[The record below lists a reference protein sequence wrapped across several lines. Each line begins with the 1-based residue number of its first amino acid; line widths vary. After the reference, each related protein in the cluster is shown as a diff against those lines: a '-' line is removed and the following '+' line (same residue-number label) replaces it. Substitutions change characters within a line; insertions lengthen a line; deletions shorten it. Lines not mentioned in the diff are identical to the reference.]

1 MVEVMSVGWIPCHP
15 SRVKRLA
22 TLLFLVV
29 FTAACGEAGVLDGAG
44 ERTRAFVQGETTTT
58 VALPSIDAG
67 LSGEAAVGAVDV
79 VWYNDQKDPQH
90 RGESAQVIADVW
102 NTRVGNSRFVQAS
115 RGEIADAL
123 PDLKFPSLVPEQV
136 RWVTSQ
142 LVYDEVTET
151 LDPNT
156 SAAFGLWTTEPY
168 QSDTGRIGVLRVG
181 VATIGTFSEQ
191 GAISPIAV
199 PDGFSVGWTDALMR
213 YELFCRTEISE
224 QLCIEIAES
233 AMPLSELLV
242 R

>member
-1 MVEVMSVGWIPCHP
+1 MSVAWIPCHP
-15 SRVKRLA
+15 LGVKRLA
-22 TLLFLVV
+22 IFVIV
-29 FTAACGEAGVLDGAG
+29 AAVTAACGEAGVLDGAG
-44 ERTRAFVQGETTTT
+44 EWTRAYVEGATTTT
-58 VALPSIDAG
+58 VALPLVDVG
-67 LSGEAAVGAVDV
+67 LSGEAAVGAADV

-90 RGESAQVIADVW
+90 RGDPAHVIAEVW
-102 NTRVGNSRFVQAS
+102 NTRIGNSRFIQSS

-123 PDLKFPSLVPEQV
+123 PALKFPSLVPEQV

-142 LVYDEVTET
+142 LVYDEVTAT

-181 VATIGTFSEQ
+181 VAPSDPSGQES
-191 GAISPIAV
+191 AIAPIAV
-199 PDGFSVGWTDALMR
+199 PDGLSLGWTDASMR
-213 YELFCRTEISE
+213 YELFCRSEISE

-233 AMPLSELLV
+233 AQPLSELLV